1 MLFPA
6 VGVGLAVDGVVA
18 ADSVEPRLGEPHL
31 HGGLLGLV
39 DAHHGAQA
47 RLAGRQDGPGL
58 AIGGVDDGHLATLR
72 PFDRIP
78 RDVGLVEV
86 HKIGAGGVEH
96 LVRLAVLRRCGDAVE
111 LGSSGED
118 AVELVCPGLRGC
130 CLEGVGHVDD
140 ADLSVDLLAGVA
152 RGDAHLRASGL
163 LRIIGLPAG
172 LPVCLQGDGTAGMV
186 QAPCHVRG
194 GVECQRIVGSGVL
207 TLGDGE
213 LLGRGGDLV
222 GGLRGALVEA
232 HLLVGA
238 DQPRDDGGVG
248 LDGLPVAGL
257 HGCLPRQV
265 VAARLG
271 EGPAGVGVASGV
283 HDLPT
288 VIGTGRGEQ
297 V

>member
-1 MLFPA
+1 MLLPA

-39 DAHHGAQA
+39 DAHHGTQT
-47 RLAGRQDGPGL
+47 RLTGRQDGPGL
-58 AIGGVDDGHLATLR
+58 PIGGVDDGHLAVLR
-72 PFDRIP
+72 SLDRVP
-78 RDVGLVEV
+78 GDVDLAEV
-86 HKIGAGGVEH
+86 REIGAGGVEH
-96 LVRLAVLRRCGDAVE
+96 LARLAVLRRCGDAVE

-265 VAARLG
+265 VAAGLG